1 MCIYVRKC
9 HMHATGFCACTYIR
23 NFKDCIYVRI
33 YIIGYVYNVIVIE
46 YIAMLLYAAMHL
58 YSI

>member
-9 HMHATGFCACTYIR
+9 HMHATGLCACTYVILR
-23 NFKDCIYVRI
+23 IVYIYIRI